1 MPATQHQPVPAETG
15 AATRRRLL
23 DTAEALFAERG
34 FTAASVRDIT
44 AAAGCNLA
52 AVNYHFG
59 GKRNLYSQ
67 VFRRRL
73 TALREQRIASVEAA
87 RERAHS
93 LEAVLTAFA
102 EAFLRPLVPR
112 GRGRSVLDLI
122 LREMLDPQLP
132 SEMYRSEFVEPVQ
145 GALVSAMMS
154 TTPGL
159 DPGTARMCAV
169 SVIGQLVQVA
179 QRYRRARLEPSG
191 EAAMPSLKEIVAQVV
206 RFSAAGVRACA
217 REGA

>member
-1 MPATQHQPVPAETG
+1 MSATQNRTVQAEPG
-15 AATRRRLL
+15 AATRKRLL
-23 DTAEALFAERG
+23 DTAETMFAERG
-34 FTAASVRDIT
+34 FAAASVRDIT
-44 AAAGCNLA
+44 SAAGCNLA

-73 TALREQRIASVEAA
+73 AELREQRIASIEAV
-87 RERAHS
+87 RSRAGS

-102 EAFLRPLVPR
+102 EAFLKPLMPR
-112 GRGRSVLDLI
+112 GQGRSVLDLI

-132 SEMYRSEFVEPVQ
+132 SEMYRSEFVEPIQ
-145 GALVSAMMS
+145 GVLVSALLS
-154 TTPGL
+154 TTPDL
-159 DPGTARMCAV
+159 DPSSARVCAV

-179 QRYRRARLEPSG
+179 QRFRAARLRPG
-191 EAAMPSLKEIVAQVV
+191 TDTGLPSLKETVAQVV

-217 REGA
+217 RRAP